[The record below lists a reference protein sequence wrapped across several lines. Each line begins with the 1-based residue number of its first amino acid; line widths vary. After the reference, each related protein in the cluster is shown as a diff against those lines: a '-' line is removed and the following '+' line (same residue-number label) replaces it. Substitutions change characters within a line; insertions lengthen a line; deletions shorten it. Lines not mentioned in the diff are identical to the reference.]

1 MHVVEFWLENELVF
15 HWWQSVD
22 SWKSDVSRLECE
34 IERVYYSGYGRVMM
48 DDVCSRWGWIVWG
61 KNGFRTLKIWFLASA
76 TASNR
81 LLYDAN
87 RLLGFENV
95 IFHFCLSANRLL
107 YDANRLHCLKNVIL
121 ALGTA
126 SNRLLSSAN
135 RLLTVCRTWK
145 LQKFITFEP

>member
-1 MHVVEFWLENELVF
+1 MAIDCCVKPIEVVIYVVEYLIIDTNDVGMFNGVKNE
-15 HWWQSVD
+15 
-22 SWKSDVSRLECE
+22 
-34 IERVYYSGYGRVMM
+34 
-48 DDVCSRWGWIVWG
+48 
-61 KNGFRTLKIWFLASA
+61 FRNIKIWFLASA

-107 YDANRLHCLKNVIL
+107 FDANRLHCLKNVIL
-121 ALGTA
+121 APGTA

-135 RLLTVCRTWK
+135 RLLTVCRFWK
-145 LQKFITFEP
+145 LQKFITFDP